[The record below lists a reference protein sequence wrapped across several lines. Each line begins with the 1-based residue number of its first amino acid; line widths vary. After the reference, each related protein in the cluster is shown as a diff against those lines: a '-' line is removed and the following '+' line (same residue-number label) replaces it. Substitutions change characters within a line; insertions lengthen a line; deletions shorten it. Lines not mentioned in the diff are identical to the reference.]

1 MKKKK
6 DKLISELED
15 EELYAKDLASMY
27 SASCDS
33 ENELEPAADGYTENI
48 NGSGSDAEFRQDSSD
63 IVSGDNAVVFFFD
76 EQI

>member
-1 MKKKK
+1 
-6 DKLISELED
+6 
-15 EELYAKDLASMY
+15 MY